1 MENRQDYWV
10 FSDKSPVS
18 ANDAF
23 GADQQWEYGGYY
35 DSSDNTVARLRASA
49 MPLARLVLGDPESP
63 REALAR
69 PLLASQIR
77 LFTYASAPDAF
88 PITSAEFQAGLG
100 LILFV
105 QDFTTAIQSAP

>member
-1 MENRQDYWV
+1 
-10 FSDKSPVS
+10 
-18 ANDAF
+18 
-23 GADQQWEYGGYY
+23 
-35 DSSDNTVARLRASA
+35 
-49 MPLARLVLGDPESP
+49 MPLARLVLGDPDSP